1 MLTKRIIP
9 CLDCDLSIPE
19 GRVVKGKKF
28 NNLIYAGRPEILAE
42 KYYKEGADEIVFLD
56 ITASYE
62 KRRTMVD
69 VIEKTAENVFV
80 PLTVGGGIKSIDDIN
95 KILNAGADKVAIN
108 TYAVKNP
115 EFIKNA
121 AKIFGSQCIV
131 IAIDAKKTDKT
142 KSNYEVFIYGGRQ
155 ETGID
160 AVEWAER
167 CEELGA
173 GEILLTSMDRDG
185 TKEGFE
191 LNLTKKISEI
201 LDIPVIASGGVGNPM
216 HIYDVFKKTKA
227 SAALAASIFHFN
239 EYPIPVVKK
248 FLKEHNI
255 SVRI

>member
-9 CLDCDLSIPE
+9 CLDCDLSVPE
-19 GRVVKGKKF
+19 GRVVKGRKF
-28 NNLIYAGRPEILAE
+28 KDIIYAGRPEILAE

-62 KRRTMVD
+62 KRRTMID
-69 VIEKTAENVFV
+69 VIEKTAKNVFV

-131 IAIDAKKTDKT
+131 VAIDAKKTNKT

-160 AVEWAER
+160 VVEWAKK
-167 CEELGA
+167 CEELNA
-173 GEILLTSMDRDG
+173 GEILLTSIDRDG

-201 LDIPVIASGGVGNPM
+201 LDIPVIASGGVGNPE

-248 FLKEHNI
+248 YLKEKGIN
-255 SVRI
+255 VRL